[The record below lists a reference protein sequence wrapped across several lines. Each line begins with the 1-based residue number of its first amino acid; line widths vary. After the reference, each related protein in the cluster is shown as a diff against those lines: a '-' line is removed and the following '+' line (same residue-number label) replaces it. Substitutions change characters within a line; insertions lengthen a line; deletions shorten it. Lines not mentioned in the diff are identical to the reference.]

1 MDRSNEGTKGEL
13 LLEVRAEEIP
23 ARMLPGAMQ
32 ELGTRLFEEL
42 MARGLSPASMDT
54 AFTPRRLVLIL
65 RGLPEKERDRK
76 EEVLGPPVK
85 NAFDAAGRPTAAV
98 AAFAKKCG
106 VAEAD
111 LRIVEAAKGKIGR
124 ALRTFAEQ
132 LAQPA
137 GASAAGGSEYLAATK
152 EIVGRKTVDLLTEL
166 LPKILK
172 GIAWA
177 KTMRWG
183 AGTGPWVRPVHG
195 VVALFEGMVVPFE
208 LFGIRS
214 GGESAGH
221 STLSPE
227 SFPVKGVEDYL
238 AALASRHIVV
248 FPAERKRLLG
258 ERMAER
264 ARALGGV
271 LVEDSALL
279 EKLAAICEIPGVME
293 GSFDAA
299 FCALPREVLA
309 TSLRDHQSAL
319 TVEKDGALLPVFLT
333 VMDRLDDPAGRVRA
347 GNEWVVAARLADA
360 RFFFEKDRATP
371 LAERRAGLASLTFQ
385 EKLGSYAEKSAR
397 LVALAE
403 AIARAAGVAD
413 LASVRAAGE
422 LLKVDLGTD
431 MVKEFTDLQ
440 GVVGGLYARAEG
452 APEAVWQ
459 AIYDQYLPA
468 ASSDAIPRGG
478 VGQVT
483 ALADRIDTLVGFFGL
498 GLIPTG
504 SKDPFGLR
512 RAALGVVRIGLEG
525 ELDFDLLPVLST
537 AFDLLEER
545 IRARVDVVSGVPAAP
560 SKQPSREKA
569 LELSVEFLRDR
580 LTHVLGER
588 GFAYDEIAA
597 AMSADG
603 GALDFRG
610 IAARA
615 EALRSLRQDP
625 SFAAVAQA
633 AKRIANI
640 TKGSAAATFDATLA
654 SMDAEVALAQAA
666 ATLRSRILVARANRD
681 FVGGLGSVRDL
692 ALPLERFFVEVLVM
706 DPDEGLKRNRIALL
720 QSIQAEI
727 LWLADLSQVVIEKA

>member
-1 MDRSNEGTKGEL
+1 MDSATQPQAGEL

-65 RGLPEKERDRK
+65 RGLPAKEKDRT

-85 NAFDAAGRPTAAV
+85 NSFDGEGRPTPAV

-106 VAEAD
+106 VEESD
-111 LRIVEAAKGKIGR
+111 LRVVEAAKGKIVRTLYGLAEHSSKR
-124 ALRTFAEQ
+124 A
-132 LAQPA
+132 
-137 GASAAGGSEYLAATK
+137 AAPGGGEYLAATK
-152 EIVGRKTVDLLTEL
+152 KIVGRETVDLLAEL
-166 LPKILK
+166 LPKILT

-195 VVALFEGMVVPFE
+195 VLALFDGAVVPFD
-208 LFGIRS
+208 LFGISS
-214 GGESAGH
+214 GDETAGH
-221 STLSPE
+221 ATLSPAIF
-227 SFPVKGVEDYL
+227 SVKGLEDYL
-238 AALASRHIVV
+238 AALARRGIVV
-248 FPAERKRLLG
+248 FPAERKRLLA

-264 ARALGGV
+264 ACALGGT

-293 GSFDAA
+293 GSFAA
-299 FCALPREVLA
+299 ELTVLPREVLA

-333 VMDRLDDPAGRVRA
+333 VMDRPDDPAGRVRA

-360 RFFFEKDRATP
+360 KFFFEKDRATP

-397 LVALAE
+397 LVVLAE

-440 GVVGGLYARAEG
+440 GVVGGLYARVEG

-459 AIYDQYLPA
+459 AIYDQYRPA
-468 ASSDAIPRGG
+468 GSADAIPRGA

-483 ALADRIDTLVGFFGL
+483 ALADRIDSLVGFFGL

-512 RAALGVVRIGLEG
+512 RAALGVVRIALEG
-525 ELDFDLLPVLST
+525 ALELDLLAALGT
-537 AFDLLEER
+537 AFDLLGEK
-545 IRARVDVVSGVPAAP
+545 IRTRVDVAAGTSAIP
-560 SKQPSREKA
+560 SKQPSRDKA
-569 LELSVEFLRDR
+569 MELLVEFLRDR

-597 AMSADG
+597 AMGAKG

-615 EALRSLRQDP
+615 AALQSLRQDP

-640 TKGSAAATFDATLA
+640 TKGSETYSFDPALAAMEAERALA
-654 SMDAEVALAQAA
+654 SSAAELRVQVAK
-666 ATLRSRILVARANRD
+666 AREGRD
-681 FVGGLGSVRDL
+681 IVGGLTSVRAL
-692 ALPLERFFVEVLVM
+692 ALPLERFFVDVLVM
-706 DPDEGLKRNRIALL
+706 DPDLQQKQNRIALL
-720 QSIQAEI
+720 QSIQTEI
-727 LWLADLSQVVIEKA
+727 LWLADLSQVVIDRSA